1 MPTPKQEIE
10 IYDRLIVE
18 RTRDLMKN
26 DSGLS
31 KEDAE
36 DRACDE
42 IRAEIRG
49 SVYRQ
54 R

>member
-26 DSGLS
+26 DSSLS

-36 DRACDE
+36 DLACTE
-42 IRAEIRG
+42 IRREIR
-49 SVYRQ
+49 SAVAKQ
-54 R
+54 L